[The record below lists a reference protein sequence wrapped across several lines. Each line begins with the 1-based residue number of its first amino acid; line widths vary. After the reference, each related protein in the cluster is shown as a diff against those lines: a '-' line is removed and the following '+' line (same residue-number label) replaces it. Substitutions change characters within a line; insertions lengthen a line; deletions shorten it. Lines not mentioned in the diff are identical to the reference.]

1 MTAVRSDRTFA
12 VLPLVLLRARRV
24 LRFTAALALAAC
36 TPSTR
41 APLQFDESAE
51 RARIAGEAVRTAP
64 RRAQPWRCTPVL
76 PAALPSPAT
85 RAERSGYCETTTY
98 EEAMAFLDT
107 VRMKAAPNRLV
118 RITRLGMSP
127 RGRPLMA
134 VTACARATRTATSCD
149 DLTGPSRRRP
159 VVLVQGNIH
168 AGEVEGKES
177 LLALLRTVVTDPR
190 PNLLD
195 SVTLIAVPIYNADGN
210 EALGPQS
217 RNRGAQLGPAV
228 VGERANGDGLDL
240 NRDYIKAEAP
250 ETRALLPLLT
260 SGNVD
265 VFVDLHT
272 TNGSYHGYN
281 LTWAPSLHPGAP
293 LGTYTSDTLLAGVR
307 RRLQQQGTAT
317 YAYGNFSNSF
327 AREVTLDTLKDG
339 WFTYDARPRFGSNYF
354 GLTGGVAVLS
364 EAYSHDPFSVRVAS
378 TSAFLRELLGTIGRD
393 PSILARIVA
402 TRRALAAGVAPRGV
416 VLESRITTR
425 PFRDTLVVEDL
436 AADPDT
442 ASAEPGVPLGLRRTG
457 RFRRQVMPVHDRFE
471 VVRQTSVPRGGWLVE
486 GSDTAVLGLLARH
499 GVTVRKRLPGTQS
512 IAVERFQIEAV
523 NRPARAF
530 QGHREARVTGHWI
543 RVRTLPSAD
552 WRWIPPQQRQVLVAA
567 QLLEPQSEDGA
578 TTWNVFDERLSMAR
592 FHPVMRITTPL
603 RAR

>member
-1 MTAVRSDRTFA
+1 MLNFDLGPGQT
-12 VLPLVLLRARRV
+12 LLARV
-24 LRFTAALALAAC
+24 ALAA
-36 TPSTR
+36 T
-41 APLQFDESAE
+41 AHE
-51 RARIAGEAVRTAP
+51 R
-64 RRAQPWRCTPVL
+64 
-76 PAALPSPAT
+76 
-85 RAERSGYCETTTY
+85 
-98 EEAMAFLDT
+98 
-107 VRMKAAPNRLV
+107 
-118 RITRLGMSP
+118 
-127 RGRPLMA
+127 
-134 VTACARATRTATSCD
+134 
-149 DLTGPSRRRP
+149 
-159 VVLVQGNIH
+159 
-168 AGEVEGKES
+168 
-177 LLALLRTVVTDPR
+177 
-190 PNLLD
+190 
-195 SVTLIAVPIYNADGN
+195 
-210 EALGPQS
+210 
-217 RNRGAQLGPAV
+217 
-228 VGERANGDGLDL
+228 
-240 NRDYIKAEAP
+240 
-250 ETRALLPLLT
+250 
-260 SGNVD
+260 NVD

-307 RRLQQQGTAT
+307 SRLQQQGTAT

-442 ASAEPGVPLGLRRTG
+442 AGAEPGGAAWHPADRTVPASGHAGPRPLRG
-457 RFRRQVMPVHDRFE
+457 RAADIRSPRR
-471 VVRQTSVPRGGWLVE
+471 
-486 GSDTAVLGLLARH
+486 LAGRSQRH
-499 GVTVRKRLPGTQS
+499 RRAQ
-512 IAVERFQIEAV
+512 
-523 NRPARAF
+523 PARAPWRDSPEAF
-530 QGHREARVTGHWI
+530 VRHAEHRRRAVPDRSREPTRAHLPGASRSPVTGHWI

-567 QLLEPQSEDGA
+567 TALGTP
-578 TTWNVFDERLSMAR
+578 VPKMAPPPGTSSTIACR
-592 FHPVMRITTPL
+592 WRGST
-603 RAR
+603 R